1 MRMAGNDELGWVASA
16 EVSADQISEELAR
29 VVARLDL
36 LARRAAHKQ
45 VRGRLLSLQQYC
57 IHETGQIRVLARK
70 LENGEEV
77 AE

>member
-1 MRMAGNDELGWVASA
+1 MPMAGNDELGWVASA

-36 LARRAAHKQ
+36 LARRAAHKE
-45 VRGRLLSLQQYC
+45 VRGRLLMLQQYC
-57 IHETGQIRVLARK
+57 IRETGQIRVLARK